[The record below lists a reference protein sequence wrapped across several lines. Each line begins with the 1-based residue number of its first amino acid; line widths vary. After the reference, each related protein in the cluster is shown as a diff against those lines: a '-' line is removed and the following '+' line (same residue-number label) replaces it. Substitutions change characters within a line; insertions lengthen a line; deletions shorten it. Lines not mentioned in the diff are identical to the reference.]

1 MKEADIGIAMGLTGT
16 DVTKEAADMV
26 VTDDNFASIVAA
38 VEEGRAI
45 YDNIRKSI
53 HYLLSC
59 NISEVLVVLVAS
71 LLALPLPLL
80 PVQILW
86 INLVTDG
93 LPALAL
99 AVDPKDPNL
108 MRRPPRRPQ
117 ERVLERDGM
126 FRIFGQG
133 LLITLITTLVFVYSL
148 YSMDQDIERAR
159 TLTFMVL
166 VGVQLA
172 HAFNCRSDRES
183 LFTLGFWTNKP
194 PVWAVAGVTA
204 LQVAIILHPW
214 TRDIFKVT
222 PLNREDWIL
231 VFAAGGLIIV
241 AVETWKAASRLR
253 LGAGSAE
260 A

>member
-1 MKEADIGIAMGLTGT
+1 
-16 DVTKEAADMV
+16 
-26 VTDDNFASIVAA
+26 
-38 VEEGRAI
+38 
-45 YDNIRKSI
+45 
-53 HYLLSC
+53 
-59 NISEVLVVLVAS
+59 
-71 LLALPLPLL
+71 LL

-108 MRRPPRRPQ
+108 MRRPPRRAQ

-133 LLITLITTLVFVYSL
+133 LLMTLITILVFVYSL
-148 YSMDQDIERAR
+148 YGMDQDLERAR

-166 VGVQLA
+166 VGAQLA

-194 PVWAVAGVTA
+194 LVWAVAGVTA

-222 PLNREDWIL
+222 QLNRDDWIL
-231 VFAAGGLIIV
+231 AFAAGSLMIV
-241 AVETWKAASRLR
+241 AVESWKAISRYR
-253 LGAGSAE
+253 QGPGYAE